1 MSDVNQR
8 VKNVMRT
15 SSHLQQKFCASIFS
29 SSLFYLD
36 FEHPKPNIGETTFN
50 KNDTIMIGTTNNN
63 QPSASKPS
71 FNISR
76 RINVCKTASPAN
88 TSVSALASRV
98 VYSTA
103 ILLLLVAPLGK
114 YILCL
119 SSYRFRTFSVYF
131 HNISYEILYIGI
143 KNSLFSIRLH

>member
-1 MSDVNQR
+1 MIEA
-8 VKNVMRT
+8 T
-15 SSHLQQKFCASIFS
+15 
-29 SSLFYLD
+29 
-36 FEHPKPNIGETTFN
+36 N
-50 KNDTIMIGTTNNN
+50 KSN

-114 YILCL
+114 YIIFVRCKIKVGLA
-119 SSYRFRTFSVYF
+119 YIFIIF
-131 HNISYEILYIGI
+131 HMKYCA
-143 KNSLFSIRLH
+143 